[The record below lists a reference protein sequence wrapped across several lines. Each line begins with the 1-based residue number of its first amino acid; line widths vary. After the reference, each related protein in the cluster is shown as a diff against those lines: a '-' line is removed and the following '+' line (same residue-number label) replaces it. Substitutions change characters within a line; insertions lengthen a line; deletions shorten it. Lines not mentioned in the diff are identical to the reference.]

1 MLDAKFICEN
11 ADLVRK
17 NAANKNERRADVD
30 GVVALKEKTRKLQQG
45 IDEARTRINAISK
58 EIAGLKKADP
68 KTDVS
73 EKQSESRSI
82 GDGIR
87 KSEEEM
93 KSLDAEL
100 EKLLHWIPNLVHE
113 TVPVGEDA
121 KANRTLKVWPADFSP
136 TRRAT
141 KAKPHWE
148 TGKELR
154 ILDEER
160 SAKLSGSNFLLLMGA
175 GAALERALINFML
188 DLHIQKHGYTEVWP
202 PFLVNRASMIGT
214 GQVPKMEE
222 DMYRCDKDDLF
233 LIPTAEVPVTNL
245 HRDEIL
251 SHSQLP
257 LLYTSYTACFRREAG
272 AYSKDTRGMQRIHQF
287 DKVEMVKF
295 VHPDRSWEELE
306 TLTANAEEILE
317 KLGLAYRRVLLSTGD
332 MSFASAKTYDLEAW
346 APGVDKWLEV
356 SSCSNFTD
364 FQARRLNTRF
374 RDVDGKVKFVH
385 TLNGSGLALP
395 RTVIAILENF
405 QQADGSVTIPEALRP
420 YLGGLSALKK

>member
-1 MLDAKFICEN
+1 MLDVKFICEN
-11 ADLVRK
+11 PDKVKK
-17 NAANKNERRADVD
+17 NAQNKNARCDVD
-30 GVVALKEKTRKLQQG
+30 GVVALKDKSRKLQQG
-45 IDEARTRINAISK
+45 VDEARTKINAISK
-58 EIAGLKKADP
+58 DIGAIKKADP
-68 KTDVS
+68 KSDVS
-73 EKQSESRSI
+73 AKQAESRAI
-82 GDGIR
+82 GDAIK

-93 KSLDAEL
+93 KALDLEL
-100 EKLLHWIPNLVHE
+100 EKLLHWIPNMAHE

-121 KANRTLKVWPADFSP
+121 KANTTIKTWGEKKKLDFKP
-136 TRRAT
+136 
-141 KAKPHWE
+141 KPHWDI
-148 TGKELR
+148 GKDLG

-188 DLHIQKHGYTEVWP
+188 DLHIQKHGYKEVWP

-214 GQVPKMEE
+214 GQIPKMEE
-222 DMYRCDKDDLF
+222 DMYRADKDDLF

-251 SHSQLP
+251 SHGQLP
-257 LLYTSYTACFRREAG
+257 IFYTSYTACFRREAG

-295 VHPDRSWEELE
+295 VHPDKSWDELE
-306 TLTANAEEILE
+306 TLTANGEEVLE
-317 KLGLAYRRVLLSTGD
+317 KLGLHYRRVLLSTGD
-332 MSFASAKTYDLEAW
+332 MSFSSSKTYDLEAW
-346 APGVDKWLEV
+346 APGLDKWLEV

-374 RDVDGKVKFVH
+374 RDTDGKVKYVH

-395 RTVIAILENF
+395 RTVISILENY
-405 QQADGSVTIPEALRP
+405 QQADGSVVIPEALRP
-420 YLGGLSALKK
+420 FMGGVSVLKK